1 MRSRVLRT
9 HLYLYVQAYAI
20 ERPTLCGSGL
30 DFFAQRV
37 GALEIKASRLD
48 EISYEGICERESVS
62 RQHGFASRWGIR

>member
-20 ERPTLCGSGL
+20 ERPTLRGSGL

-37 GALEIKASRLD
+37 RALEIEASRLD
-48 EISYEGICERESVS
+48 EFFYEGIYDGE
-62 RQHGFASRWGIR
+62 I